1 VLDALE
7 TPVRAVD
14 CSRIFGRLLGVAVA
28 IGVLGLLPALGGAQ
42 GFPAAPFIG
51 INYGPFHREGQRPGA
66 GPDIPDQQIVDDL
79 RAIAGAGFRLIR
91 TYGLD
96 SGLGRIAPLAQRHFP
111 ELRIFIGVYVC
122 GLNHDDA
129 RNPGSTRAQMD
140 AALRLANAYPNV
152 AGVVVGN
159 ECLPGEPEA
168 CRQPVSVDQLIADLD
183 YVRTG
188 LAPEV
193 RAGVRVTSALS
204 MVAAVKAYENQGRR
218 IARHCDVIMVNIH
231 PFFASVPVEEAV
243 HSNLDASHRRLVE
256 LYAST
261 GKPIVIGE
269 TGWPSAG
276 PANGRA
282 VPGVENQARFIRDA
296 ARYARTLAL
305 GVFLFEMFD
314 EPWKA
319 AAEGVGPHWG
329 LFGRDGRAKF
339 PLPAWE

>member
-1 VLDALE
+1 VLHALE
-7 TPVRAVD
+7 AHVMAPGWTR
-14 CSRIFGRLLGVAVA
+14 RRRLLGALIA
-28 IGVLGLLPALGGAQ
+28 IGLLGILPARGFAQ
-42 GFPAAPFIG
+42 GPLAAPFIG
-51 INYGPFHREGQRPGA
+51 INYGPFHKEGQRPGA
-66 GPDIPDQQIVDDL
+66 GPEIPERQIVEDL
-79 RAIAGAGFRLIR
+79 EAMAGAGFRQIR

-96 SGLGRIAPLAQRHFP
+96 DGLSRIVPLAQRHFP
-111 ELRIFIGVYVC
+111 ELRFFIGVYVC
-122 GLNHDDA
+122 GLNHDDPGQ
-129 RNPGSTRAQMD
+129 PGSTRAQMD

-183 YVRTG
+183 YVRRG

-193 RAGVRVTSALS
+193 RAAVRVTSAMS
-204 MVAAVKAYENQGRR
+204 MVAAVKAFESQGRR
-218 IARHCDVIMVNIH
+218 IARHCDAVMVNIH

-243 HSNLDASHRRLVE
+243 DSNLDASLRRLIE
-256 LYAST
+256 LYAPT
-261 GKPIVIGE
+261 GKPLVIGE

-282 VPGVENQARFIRDA
+282 VPGPENQARFIRDL
-296 ARYARTLAL
+296 ARYARAHAL

-319 AAEGVGPHWG
+319 ETEGVGPHWG
-329 LFGRDGRAKF
+329 LFGRDGRPKF
-339 PLPAWE
+339 MLPAWN